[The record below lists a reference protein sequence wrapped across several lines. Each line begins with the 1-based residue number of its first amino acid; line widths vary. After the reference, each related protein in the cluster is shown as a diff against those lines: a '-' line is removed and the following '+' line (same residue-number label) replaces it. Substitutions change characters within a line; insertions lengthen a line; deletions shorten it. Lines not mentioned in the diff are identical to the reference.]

1 MENAKTSGL
10 QKLKNFFKPIDLT
23 KGKEWKVLL
32 TYALPIII
40 SYLLQQFYLL
50 SDSVIC
56 GQTLSVDEITGVNN
70 TYSLSFL
77 VMQFAFGCTAGFCVV
92 TAKDVGD
99 RNYAGVRKSFATQI
113 ILCSIITVI
122 LTTVACLTVTP
133 LLSLVNVTPKNPGVY
148 TAARDYL
155 FVMFLGIFAQMF
167 YNFII
172 SILRSVGDSFT
183 PLVFL
188 AISTTMNIVLDL
200 LFIKVFHWGV
210 RGAAVATILTQ
221 ALCTVACFI
230 YTFIRYKELR
240 LSGNDFK
247 LSFKDVKEH
256 LCQGLPLGL
265 QFSVLA
271 IGIIVMAGQTV
282 KFDLDANGVM
292 DAMKPVQNGTNA
304 ANKLIEFLLAPL
316 SAFGTAM
323 VSFSAQ
329 NVGAMDF
336 DRIKKGAVQGLII
349 ASVMGLALGLIGILL
364 TINGAYQKIFLSSE
378 KITEKSL
385 RYGTTFLMI
394 DMGMFITLGWLFA
407 LRSSLQGI
415 GKSTLTLVSGGAEL
429 VARVLICMFLPSI
442 VLGGAITSD
451 AGLGAYIALSFGD
464 AGAWV
469 LADLVLIYPYVKYI
483 LKENYSYLDGHK
495 SLKGTKNERV

>member
-1 MENAKTSGL
+1 M
-10 QKLKNFFKPIDLT
+10 
-23 KGKEWKVLL
+23 
-32 TYALPIII
+32 
-40 SYLLQQFYLL
+40 
-50 SDSVIC
+50 
-56 GQTLSVDEITGVNN
+56 
-70 TYSLSFL
+70 
-77 VMQFAFGCTAGFCVV
+77 
-92 TAKDVGD
+92 
-99 RNYAGVRKSFATQI
+99 
-113 ILCSIITVI
+113 
-122 LTTVACLTVTP
+122 
-133 LLSLVNVTPKNPGVY
+133 
-148 TAARDYL
+148 
-155 FVMFLGIFAQMF
+155 
-167 YNFII
+167 
-172 SILRSVGDSFT
+172 
-183 PLVFL
+183 
-188 AISTTMNIVLDL
+188 
-200 LFIKVFHWGV
+200 
-210 RGAAVATILTQ
+210 
-221 ALCTVACFI
+221 
-230 YTFIRYKELR
+230 R

-329 NVGAMDF
+329 NVGARDF